1 MRFSVSLLSLV
12 VASSMFGCVEQH
24 RARVTPPLL
33 APPEKREVL
42 HTGRLFIELDGY
54 TADRQCSTPAGRRA
68 LCYERVQAALA
79 GSLREV
85 LWASFPYVG
94 VRGRA
99 DELRP
104 GDYLLL
110 VSLAIEALPPGAH
123 GAGWSA
129 GVKGEYRLV
138 RDGMPVTEAEFESRS
153 RAEFAYGRPLGV
165 AAGEVIGGLA
175 AHLGQVLAEVPEPHQ
190 IVQQPLP
197 VVVAKPIQLDL
208 PDATRRIAPD
218 SAAPRPAARHPNAP
232 AAPAAPAAQ
241 EVPVASR

>member
-1 MRFSVSLLSLV
+1 MRVSVSLFSLVLGLSLL
-12 VASSMFGCVEQH
+12 GCVEQH
-24 RARVTPPLL
+24 RARVAPPLL

-42 HTGRLFIELDGY
+42 HTGRLFIELEGY
-54 TADRQCSTPAGRRA
+54 TADRQCDKPAGLRA
-68 LCYERVQAALA
+68 LCYEHVQDALA

-94 VRGRA
+94 VRGRG

-110 VSLAIEALPPGAH
+110 VSVSIETLPPGAH

-129 GVKGEYRLV
+129 AVKGQYRLV

-165 AAGEVIGGLA
+165 AAGEVVGGLA
-175 AHLGQVLAEVPEPHQ
+175 AHLGQVLAELPEPHQ

-197 VVVAKPIQLDL
+197 AVVAKPIQIDV
-208 PDATRRIAPD
+208 PDAQHAPT
-218 SAAPRPAARHPNAP
+218 P
-232 AAPAAPAAQ
+232 PAAQ